1 MRHSRASPTSN
12 LNATSIVP
20 NVQTKSPTPT
30 NASVSKRLAGATATG
45 SGSATFVTTAVC
57 EMFVADAEGAEK
69 TCHAGMTSEITGS
82 AKELIIAIAHTRC
95 RSAAD
100 RRRKANEI
108 THARPRSTVAFAVHT
123 SKNATSG
130 S

>member
-30 NASVSKRLAGATATG
+30 NASVSKRLAGTATG
-45 SGSATFVTTAVC
+45 SGSAAFVTITVG

-82 AKELIIAIAHTRC
+82 AKELTIAIAHTRC

-108 THARPRSTVAFAVHT
+108 TYARPRSTVAFAVHT

>member
-82 AKELIIAIAHTRC
+82 AKELIIAIAHTR
-95 RSAAD
+95 
-100 RRRKANEI
+100 RRKANEI